1 MGVTAS
7 QLIMGPGA
15 LYSGAFGATEPAD
28 TAIATAP
35 SSATFTD
42 VGGTLGGVKLKIEQ
56 KFKELEVDQ
65 IVDNVGRRLTMR
77 EMTISTEMAEP
88 TLENL
93 VLAANGSGS
102 ITSGSGFKS
111 FVPANDSSA
120 TQPSYRC
127 FIFDGFAA
135 SGGVRRVIA
144 RRCLST
150 SNVEFEYSKDKQTT
164 FKVEFSCH
172 YVSPSIAPYKVID
185 QA

>member
-93 VLAANGSGS
+93 VLAANGS
-102 ITSGSGFKS
+102 
-111 FVPANDSSA
+111 
-120 TQPSYRC
+120 
-127 FIFDGFAA
+127 
-135 SGGVRRVIA
+135 
-144 RRCLST
+144 
-150 SNVEFEYSKDKQTT
+150 VEFEYSKDKQTT